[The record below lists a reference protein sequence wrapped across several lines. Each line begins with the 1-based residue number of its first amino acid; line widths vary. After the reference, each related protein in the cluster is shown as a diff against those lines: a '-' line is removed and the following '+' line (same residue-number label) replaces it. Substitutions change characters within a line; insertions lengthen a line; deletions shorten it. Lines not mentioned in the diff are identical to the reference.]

1 MDNDSGDRSI
11 QVQDGEN
18 NDSRKQSPIPARHRN
33 EKKDSLANKKQ
44 ESQSRAIK
52 RKKKSR
58 KRKVSTSKEDLDS
71 LPSDYYTSSNVG
83 DSINRHRHF
92 PRLPV
97 IQVPTRNHIM
107 TGFKLSLKMKILNG
121 NYSKV

>member
-11 QVQDGEN
+11 QVHNGEN
-18 NDSRKQSPIPARHRN
+18 NDSRKQSPIPAGHRN
-33 EKKDSLANKKQ
+33 EEKNSLANKKQ
-44 ESQSRAIK
+44 ESQSREIK

-58 KRKVSTSKEDLDS
+58 KRKVSTSKEDSDS
-71 LPSDYYTSSNVG
+71 SPTDYYTSSNIG
-83 DSINRHRHF
+83 GSINRHRHL

-107 TGFKLSLKMKILNG
+107 TGLKLSLKIKILNG
-121 NYSKV
+121 NYTKV

>member
-11 QVQDGEN
+11 QVHNGEN
-18 NDSRKQSPIPARHRN
+18 NDSRKQSPIPAGHRN
-33 EKKDSLANKKQ
+33 EEKNSLANKKQ
-44 ESQSRAIK
+44 ESQSREIK

-58 KRKVSTSKEDLDS
+58 KRKVSTSKEDSDS
-71 LPSDYYTSSNVG
+71 SPTDYYTSSNIG
-83 DSINRHRHF
+83 GSISRHRHL

-107 TGFKLSLKMKILNG
+107 TGLKLSLKMKILNG
-121 NYSKV
+121 NYTKV